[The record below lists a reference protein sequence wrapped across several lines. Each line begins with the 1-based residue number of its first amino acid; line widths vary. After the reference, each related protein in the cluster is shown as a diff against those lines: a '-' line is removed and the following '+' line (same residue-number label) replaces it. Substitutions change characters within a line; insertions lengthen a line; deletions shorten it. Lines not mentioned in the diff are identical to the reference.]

1 MFVWKTWRKEKKFAG
16 FVTEAKEYKML
27 LDFAGQTIE
36 ENAKRKTTQRWYR

>member
-27 LDFAGQTIE
+27 LLFGFIPLFISI
-36 ENAKRKTTQRWYR
+36 NG